1 MDKKILIIST
11 GGTISQ
17 IHTQKGIAI
26 SNAKSFKGDTFSNI
40 LNNFKEELNIDVID
54 SRTILNKDSSNI
66 VPKDWKKII
75 DTIVEEYDN
84 YTAFIVT
91 HGTNTMG
98 YTCSAISFA
107 IENLGKPIIFTGS
120 QVSYGMIGTD
130 AIMNLENAL
139 RIIADDNCKLAGVC
153 CVFGSKVI
161 TGTRV
166 KKKTEFDYDAFK
178 TFGRVLDIAKI
189 GNSIIYNEE
198 ELKKHLSF
206 LGSKSK
212 LKSGLIIKDK
222 FDTNIVSLTEFPRI
236 KSKLF

>member
-212 LKSGLIIKDK
+212 FKSGLIIKDK

>member
-66 VPKDWKKII
+66 VPEDWNKII

>member
-1 MDKKILIIST
+1 MRKILIIST

-17 IHTQKGIAI
+17 THTEEGIAI
-26 SNAKSFKGDTFSNI
+26 SNEKSFNGNTFTDI
-40 LNNFKEELNIDVID
+40 LNNLKEELNIDVID
-54 SRTILNKDSSNI
+54 SKTILNKDSSNI
-66 VPKDWKKII
+66 IPEDWQKIV

-84 YTAFIVT
+84 YTTFIVT

-98 YTCSAISFA
+98 YTCAAVSYAIG
-107 IENLGKPIIFTGS
+107 NVGKPIIFTGS
-120 QVSYGMIGTD
+120 QVSYGIVGTD
-130 AIMNLENAL
+130 AIINLENVV
-139 RIIADDNCKLAGVC
+139 RIIADDNCKLVGVC

-166 KKKTEFDYDAFK
+166 KKKTEFEYDAFK
-178 TFGRVLDIAKI
+178 TFGRLPDIASI
-189 GNSIIYNEE
+189 GNSIVYNEGA
-198 ELKKHLSF
+198 LDKHLSF

-212 LKSGLIIKDK
+212 LKSGLIIKNK

>member
-1 MDKKILIIST
+1 MNKKILIIAT

-17 IHTQKGIAI
+17 VRNQKGIAI
-26 SNAKSFKGDTFSNI
+26 SNEKSYKGNTFSDI
-40 LNNFKEELNIDVID
+40 LNNFKEELNIAVID
-54 SRTILNKDSSNI
+54 SKTILNKDSSNI
-66 VPKDWKKII
+66 LPEDWKKII

-98 YTCSAISFA
+98 YTCSAVSFA

-120 QVSYGMIGTD
+120 QVSYGKIGTD

-139 RIIADDNCKLAGVC
+139 RVIADDDCKLAGVC
-153 CVFGSKVI
+153 CIFGSKII

-166 KKKTEFDYDAFK
+166 KKKSEFEYDAFK
-178 TFGRVLDIAKI
+178 TFGRKTDIANI
-189 GNSIIYNEE
+189 GNSVTYNEE
-198 ELKKHLSF
+198 ALKKHLSF

-212 LKSGLIIKDK
+212 LKSRLVVKSK

>member
-66 VPKDWKKII
+66 VPEDWKKII

-107 IENLGKPIIFTGS
+107 IENLGKTIIFTGS